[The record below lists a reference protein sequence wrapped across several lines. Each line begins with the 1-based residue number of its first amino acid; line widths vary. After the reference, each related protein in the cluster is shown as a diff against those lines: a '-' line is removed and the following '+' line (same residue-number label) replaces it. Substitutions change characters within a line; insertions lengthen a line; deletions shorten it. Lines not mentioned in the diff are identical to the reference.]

1 MSQIRNEGWCHC
13 CINSIFLVFLTF
25 CRIAFLYFCPF
36 SLAPPQKLDIRG
48 VGHKNGQ
55 NHPKCHKL
63 QNSHQATFVP
73 QWWSKRRDSH
83 LVKVQ
88 SIDRRIETLTCSS
101 CSSLPSWIALANMV
115 WASKS
120 ATKGDT
126 KMQFLL
132 KDQQLCNTSLFVLVW
147 SDNISPILLR
157 SLLRCWRGSHDRF
170 TMLQH
175 WCSWL
180 RFGETGRKIIW
191 WKRFWW

>member
-1 MSQIRNEGWCHC
+1 MKADVIVVSITYFVSFWLFAILSF
-13 CINSIFLVFLTF
+13 CIFALFF
-25 CRIAFLYFCPF
+25 
-36 SLAPPQKLDIRG
+36 LAPPQKLDFRG
-48 VGHKNGQ
+48 VEQKNVQ
-55 NHPKCHKL
+55 NHPKGHKL
-63 QNSHQATFVP
+63 QTSHQVPFVP
-73 QWWSKRRDSH
+73 QRWIKRRDSH

-88 SIDRRIETLTCSS
+88 SIDRRVEKPTCSS

-126 KMQFLL
+126 KMKFLL
-132 KDQQLCNTSLFVLVW
+132 KNQQLCNTSLFVLVW

-157 SLLRCWRGSHDRF
+157 LVWRGWRGSHDRF